1 MKKLVL
7 IITSLLLL
15 LAVAITVY
23 LVKQKQELRSRAA
36 PATTLS
42 LEPAAITKNVNE
54 EFNTNIVINTGG
66 NTIVSVDLV
75 LNFNPQ
81 ILEATGISLGS
92 FLTGATEI
100 QKNINNQTG
109 KIIYSFYVQS
119 LNAKSGTGTLAV
131 VSLKGKNSGTGTLG
145 FDSQTTVG
153 ALQEGQNVLTG
164 TTPASIIIQEVTPTS
179 TPTSTPTGTPSVT
192 ATPTPTRSASAT
204 ATPTPTQTPGATSTP
219 TPTSVSSSSSSAP
232 SSSLSVT
239 SLSEGQTLGST
250 QPTFSGRAPA
260 NAKIVL
266 TVYSSPQT
274 ITVYADASGNWSA
287 KTPQPLD
294 VGSHKLVAQ
303 ATTASGQTTT
313 TTVNFNIG
321 LPVTASPFA
330 TFAFLAIGFIF
341 LSLGLLR
348 LAI

>member
-131 VSLKGKNSGTGTLG
+131 VSLKGKNSGTGTLD

-164 TTPASIIIQEVTPTS
+164 TTPASIIIQGATATATLTP

-192 ATPTPTRSASAT
+192 ATPTPTTAAGAT
-204 ATPTPTQTPGATSTP
+204 ATPTPTQTPGATATSTP
-219 TPTSVSSSSSSAP
+219 TPSSGSSNSF
-232 SSSLSVT
+232 SVT
-239 SLSEGQTLGST
+239 SVSEGQTLGST